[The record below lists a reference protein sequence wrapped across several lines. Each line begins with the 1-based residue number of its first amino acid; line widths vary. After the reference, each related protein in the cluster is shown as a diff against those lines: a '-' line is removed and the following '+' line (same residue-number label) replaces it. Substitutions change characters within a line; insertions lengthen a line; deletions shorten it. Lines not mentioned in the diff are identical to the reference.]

1 MESVWKVKVDK
12 SPGIWKDVTERY
24 CQCRRCGWS
33 WFRRTRFGVLVE
45 PKVCPRC
52 WSRKWKEGT

>member
-1 MESVWKVKVDK
+1 MS
-12 SPGIWKDVTERY
+12 IWKDVTARY

-33 WFRRTRFGVLVE
+33 WFRRTRFGKLVE
-45 PKVCPRC
+45 PRCCPKC